1 MAERTARALSDCAQ
15 TGEDD
20 PGWDVSVSRGFGEGK
35 ADLRAWTALA
45 WEASDA
51 LLFVGAAG
59 IAVRAI
65 APHVASKATDSAVVV
80 IDEAGRFAV
89 PLLSGHLGG
98 ANELAQTVARAT
110 GAIPV
115 ITTATDVRGVWAVD
129 TWARRAGLAVSNPE
143 AIKRVSA
150 RLLSGGRV
158 ALYSDMPI
166 SGQSP
171 EGVDIAS
178 DRSRA
183 DIVVSPFAGANAGAS
198 VRAAETTGEVLPAGE
213 TGKPAGVRAPA
224 PAPAPPRRVVPSIVE
239 GQGGR
244 GGGATAG
251 AAVRAAETPGGFWP
265 AGETGTPGGVR
276 APAPA
281 PEPLRLVVPCI
292 VAGIGC
298 RRGACAEAIGEA
310 FLLACGQAGISPSAV
325 REAATIDVKAHE
337 EGLLAF
343 CRARNIPLA
352 TYSAEELSKVEGSV
366 SPSDFVRATVGVDN
380 VCERAALADGGKLI
394 FPKLAHGGVTVAFS
408 KVTIELSFKER

>member
-89 PLLSGHLGG
+89 SLLSGHLGG
-98 ANELAQTVARAT
+98 ANELAQTVARAA

-129 TWARRAGLAVSNPE
+129 TWARCAALAVSNPE

-166 SGQSP
+166 SGQPP

-178 DRSRA
+178 DRARA

-198 VRAAETTGEVLPAGE
+198 
-213 TGKPAGVRAPA
+213 
-224 PAPAPPRRVVPSIVE
+224 
-239 GQGGR
+239 
-244 GGGATAG
+244 
-251 AAVRAAETPGGFWP
+251 
-265 AGETGTPGGVR
+265 
-276 APAPA
+276 
-281 PEPLRLVVPCI
+281 
-292 VAGIGC
+292 
-298 RRGACAEAIGEA
+298 
-310 FLLACGQAGISPSAV
+310 V

-352 TYSAEELSKVEGSV
+352 TYSAEELSQVEGSV

-380 VCERAALADGGKLI
+380 VCERAALAEGGKLI

-408 KVTIELSFKER
+408 KVTIKLSFKER

>member
-1 MAERTARALSDCAQ
+1 MAVRTAHALSDCAQ

-98 ANELAQTVARAT
+98 ANELAQTVARAV

-129 TWARRAGLAVSNPE
+129 TWARCAGLAVSNP
-143 AIKRVSA
+143 
-150 RLLSGGRV
+150 V

-166 SGQSP
+166 SGQPP

-178 DRSRA
+178 DRARA
-183 DIVVSPFAGANAGAS
+183 DIVVSPFAGANAGAF
-198 VRAAETTGEVLPAGE
+198 VRAAETTDEVVPAGE
-213 TGKPAGVRAPA
+213 TGMPAGM
-224 PAPAPPRRVVPSIVE
+224 RV
-239 GQGGR
+239 Q
-244 GGGATAG
+244 
-251 AAVRAAETPGGFWP
+251 
-265 AGETGTPGGVR
+265 
-276 APAPA
+276 APA

-310 FLLACGQAGISPSAV
+310 FLLACGQAGISPLAV

-352 TYSAEELSKVEGSV
+352 TYSAEELSQVEGSV

-380 VCERAALADGGKLI
+380 VCERAALAGGGKLI

-408 KVTIELSFKER
+408 KVSIELSFKER

>member
-1 MAERTARALSDCAQ
+1 MRVSCIAFTERGYALAERTARALSDCAQ

-35 ADLRAWTALA
+35 ADLRAWTAHA

-65 APHVASKATDSAVVV
+65 APHVASKTNDPAVVA

-98 ANELAQTVARAT
+98 ANELAQTVARAV

-158 ALYSDMPI
+158 TLYSDMPI
-166 SGQSP
+166 SGQPP

-178 DRSRA
+178 DRARA

-198 VRAAETTGEVLPAGE
+198 VRAAETTGKVVPAAE

-224 PAPAPPRRVVPSIVE
+224 PAPARPPASPSQRRAQPCPLSPPRERTHLHSRQQTAKRRYRPE
-239 GQGGR
+239 RGR
-244 GGGATAG
+244 TQCQPPQ
-251 AAVRAAETPGGFWP
+251 AAVPKSACRNRA
-265 AGETGTPGGVR
+265 
-276 APAPA
+276 
-281 PEPLRLVVPCI
+281 
-292 VAGIGC
+292 
-298 RRGACAEAIGEA
+298 
-310 FLLACGQAGISPSAV
+310 S
-325 REAATIDVKAHE
+325 
-337 EGLLAF
+337 
-343 CRARNIPLA
+343 RARPKAAAPTLA
-352 TYSAEELSKVEGSV
+352 
-366 SPSDFVRATVGVDN
+366 
-380 VCERAALADGGKLI
+380 
-394 FPKLAHGGVTVAFS
+394 
-408 KVTIELSFKER
+408 

>member
-1 MAERTARALSDCAQ
+1 MRVSCIAFTERGYALAERTARALSDCAQ

-65 APHVASKATDSAVVV
+65 APHVASKATDSAVVA

-98 ANELAQTVARAT
+98 ANELALTVARAA

-129 TWARRAGLAVSNPE
+129 TWARCAGLDVSNPE

-166 SGQSP
+166 SGQPP

-178 DRSRA
+178 DRARA

-198 VRAAETTGEVLPAGE
+198 VRALETTGEVVPAGE
-213 TGKPAGVRAPA
+213 TWKPAGVRA
-224 PAPAPPRRVVPSIVE
+224 R
-239 GQGGR
+239 
-244 GGGATAG
+244 
-251 AAVRAAETPGGFWP
+251 
-265 AGETGTPGGVR
+265 
-276 APAPA
+276 A

-298 RRGACAEAIGEA
+298 RRGACAEAIEEA

-325 REAATIDVKAHE
+325 RKAATIDVKAHE

-352 TYSAEELSKVEGSV
+352 TYSADELSQVEGSV

>member
-1 MAERTARALSDCAQ
+1 M
-15 TGEDD
+15 
-20 PGWDVSVSRGFGEGK
+20 
-35 ADLRAWTALA
+35 
-45 WEASDA
+45 
-51 LLFVGAAG
+51 
-59 IAVRAI
+59 
-65 APHVASKATDSAVVV
+65 
-80 IDEAGRFAV
+80 
-89 PLLSGHLGG
+89 
-98 ANELAQTVARAT
+98 
-110 GAIPV
+110 
-115 ITTATDVRGVWAVD
+115 
-129 TWARRAGLAVSNPE
+129 
-143 AIKRVSA
+143 SA

-158 ALYSDMPI
+158 TLYSDMPI
-166 SGQSP
+166 SGQPP

-178 DRSRA
+178 DRARA

-213 TGKPAGVRAPA
+213 TGKPAGVRA
-224 PAPAPPRRVVPSIVE
+224 
-239 GQGGR
+239 Q
-244 GGGATAG
+244 
-251 AAVRAAETPGGFWP
+251 
-265 AGETGTPGGVR
+265 
-276 APAPA
+276 APA

-352 TYSAEELSKVEGSV
+352 TYSAEELSQVEGSV

>member
-1 MAERTARALSDCAQ
+1 MRVSCIAFTERGYALAERTARALSDCAQ

-98 ANELAQTVARAT
+98 ANELAQTVARAA

-129 TWARRAGLAVSNPE
+129 TWARCAGLAVSNPE

-166 SGQSP
+166 SGQPP

-178 DRSRA
+178 DRARA

-198 VRAAETTGEVLPAGE
+198 VRAAETTGEVVPAGE
-213 TGKPAGVRAPA
+213 TGKPAGVRA
-224 PAPAPPRRVVPSIVE
+224 
-239 GQGGR
+239 QGG
-244 GGGATAG
+244 GGG
-251 AAVRAAETPGGFWP
+251 
-265 AGETGTPGGVR
+265 

-298 RRGACAEAIGEA
+298 RRGACAEAIEEA

-325 REAATIDVKAHE
+325 RKAATIDVKAHE

-352 TYSAEELSKVEGSV
+352 TYSADELSQVDGSV

-380 VCERAALADGGKLI
+380 VCERSALADGGKLI

>member
-1 MAERTARALSDCAQ
+1 MRVSCIAFTERGYALAERTARALSDCAQ

-20 PGWDVSVSRGFGEGK
+20 PGWGVFVSRGFGEGK
-35 ADLRAWTALA
+35 VDLRAWTALA

-65 APHVASKATDSAVVV
+65 APHV
-80 IDEAGRFAV
+80 DEAGRFAV

-98 ANELAQTVARAT
+98 ANELAQTVARAA

-129 TWARRAGLAVSNPE
+129 TWARCAGLAVSNPE

-166 SGQSP
+166 SGQPP

-178 DRSRA
+178 DRARA

-198 VRAAETTGEVLPAGE
+198 VRAAETTGEVMPAGE
-213 TGKPAGVRAPA
+213 TGKPAGVRA
-224 PAPAPPRRVVPSIVE
+224 
-239 GQGGR
+239 Q
-244 GGGATAG
+244 
-251 AAVRAAETPGGFWP
+251 
-265 AGETGTPGGVR
+265 
-276 APAPA
+276 APA

-298 RRGACAEAIGEA
+298 RRGACAEAIEEA

-343 CRARNIPLA
+343 CRARNISLA
-352 TYSAEELSKVEGSV
+352 TYSAEELSQVEGSV

>member
-1 MAERTARALSDCAQ
+1 MAERTARALSHCAQ

-65 APHVASKATDSAVVV
+65 APHVASKANDSAVVV

-98 ANELAQTVARAT
+98 ANELAQIVARAA
-110 GAIPV
+110 GATPV

-129 TWARRAGLAVSNPE
+129 SWARCAGLAVSNPE

-166 SGQSP
+166 SGQPP

-178 DRSRA
+178 DRDRA
-183 DIVVSPFAGANAGAS
+183 DIVVSPFSGANAGAS
-198 VRAAETTGEVLPAGE
+198 VRASETTDEVVPAGE
-213 TGKPAGVRAPA
+213 TGKPAGVRA
-224 PAPAPPRRVVPSIVE
+224 
-239 GQGGR
+239 Q
-244 GGGATAG
+244 
-251 AAVRAAETPGGFWP
+251 
-265 AGETGTPGGVR
+265 
-276 APAPA
+276 APA
-281 PEPLRLVVPCI
+281 PEPLHLVLPCI

-298 RRGACAEAIGEA
+298 RRGACTEAIGEA
-310 FLLACGQAGISPSAV
+310 FLLACGQAGILPSAV
-325 REAATIDVKAHE
+325 CEAATIDVKAHE

-352 TYSAEELSKVEGSV
+352 TYSAEELSQVEGSV

-380 VCERAALADGGKLI
+380 VCERAALAGGGKLI

>member
-1 MAERTARALSDCAQ
+1 MAERTAHALSDCAQ

-89 PLLSGHLGG
+89 SLLSGHLGG
-98 ANELAQTVARAT
+98 ANELAQTVARAA

-129 TWARRAGLAVSNPE
+129 TWARCAGLAVSNPE

-166 SGQSP
+166 SGQPP

-178 DRSRA
+178 DRARA
-183 DIVVSPFAGANAGAS
+183 DIVVSPFAGANEGAS
-198 VRAAETTGEVLPAGE
+198 VCAAETTGKFVRAGE

-224 PAPAPPRRVVPSIVE
+224 PK
-239 GQGGR
+239 
-244 GGGATAG
+244 
-251 AAVRAAETPGGFWP
+251 
-265 AGETGTPGGVR
+265 
-276 APAPA
+276 
-281 PEPLRLVVPCI
+281 PLRLVVPCI

-298 RRGACAEAIGEA
+298 RRGACVEAIGEA

-325 REAATIDVKAHE
+325 REAATIDVKTHE

-352 TYSAEELSKVEGSV
+352 TYSAEELSQVEGSV

>member
-35 ADLRAWTALA
+35 ADLRTWTALA

-98 ANELAQTVARAT
+98 ANELAQTVARAA

-129 TWARRAGLAVSNPE
+129 TWARCAGLAVSNPE

-166 SGQSP
+166 SGQPP

-178 DRSRA
+178 DRARA

-198 VRAAETTGEVLPAGE
+198 VRASETTDEVVPAGE
-213 TGKPAGVRAPA
+213 TWKPAGVRA
-224 PAPAPPRRVVPSIVE
+224 
-239 GQGGR
+239 Q
-244 GGGATAG
+244 
-251 AAVRAAETPGGFWP
+251 
-265 AGETGTPGGVR
+265 
-276 APAPA
+276 APA
-281 PEPLRLVVPCI
+281 PEPLR
-292 VAGIGC
+292 
-298 RRGACAEAIGEA
+298 
-310 FLLACGQAGISPSAV
+310 
-325 REAATIDVKAHE
+325 
-337 EGLLAF
+337 
-343 CRARNIPLA
+343 
-352 TYSAEELSKVEGSV
+352 
-366 SPSDFVRATVGVDN
+366 
-380 VCERAALADGGKLI
+380 
-394 FPKLAHGGVTVAFS
+394 
-408 KVTIELSFKER
+408 

>member
-65 APHVASKATDSAVVV
+65 APHVASKANDSAVVV

-89 PLLSGHLGG
+89 SLLSGHLGG
-98 ANELAQTVARAT
+98 ANELAQTVARAA

-129 TWARRAGLAVSNPE
+129 TWARCAGLAVSNPE

-166 SGQSP
+166 SGQPP

-178 DRSRA
+178 DRARA

-198 VRAAETTGEVLPAGE
+198 VRAAETTGEVVPAGE
-213 TGKPAGVRAPA
+213 TGKPAGVRAQA
-224 PAPAPPRRVVPSIVE
+224 PE
-239 GQGGR
+239 
-244 GGGATAG
+244 
-251 AAVRAAETPGGFWP
+251 
-265 AGETGTPGGVR
+265 
-276 APAPA
+276 

-337 EGLLAF
+337 KGLLAF

-352 TYSAEELSKVEGSV
+352 TYSAEELSLVEGSV

>member
-65 APHVASKATDSAVVV
+65 APHVASKANDSAVVV
-80 IDEAGRFAV
+80 IDEAGHFAV
-89 PLLSGHLGG
+89 SLLSGHLGG
-98 ANELAQTVARAT
+98 ANELAQIVARAA

-129 TWARRAGLAVSNPE
+129 TWARCAGLAVSNPE

-166 SGQSP
+166 SGQPP

-178 DRSRA
+178 DRARA

-198 VRAAETTGEVLPAGE
+198 VRAAETTG
-213 TGKPAGVRAPA
+213 
-224 PAPAPPRRVVPSIVE
+224 PPV
-239 GQGGR
+239 
-244 GGGATAG
+244 
-251 AAVRAAETPGGFWP
+251 
-265 AGETGTPGGVR
+265 
-276 APAPA
+276 
-281 PEPLRLVVPCI
+281 
-292 VAGIGC
+292 
-298 RRGACAEAIGEA
+298 RRGSRR
-310 FLLACGQAGISPSAV
+310 ACGRRRLRPSRFALSCP
-325 REAATIDVKAHE
+325 AS
-337 EGLLAF
+337 L
-343 CRARNIPLA
+343 RA
-352 TYSAEELSKVEGSV
+352 
-366 SPSDFVRATVGVDN
+366 
-380 VCERAALADGGKLI
+380 
-394 FPKLAHGGVTVAFS
+394 
-408 KVTIELSFKER
+408 

>member
-1 MAERTARALSDCAQ
+1 MRVSCIAFTERGYALAVRTAHALSDCAQ

-65 APHVASKATDSAVVV
+65 APHVASKANDPAVVA

-98 ANELAQTVARAT
+98 ANELAQTVARAA

-129 TWARRAGLAVSNPE
+129 TWARCAGLAVSNPE

-166 SGQSP
+166 SGQPP

-178 DRSRA
+178 DRARA

-198 VRAAETTGEVLPAGE
+198 VRAAETTG
-213 TGKPAGVRAPA
+213 VRA
-224 PAPAPPRRVVPSIVE
+224 
-239 GQGGR
+239 Q
-244 GGGATAG
+244 
-251 AAVRAAETPGGFWP
+251 
-265 AGETGTPGGVR
+265 
-276 APAPA
+276 APA

-298 RRGACAEAIGEA
+298 RRGACAEAIEEA
-310 FLLACGQAGISPSAV
+310 FLLACGQVGISPSAV

-343 CRARNIPLA
+343 CCARNIPLA
-352 TYSAEELSKVEGSV
+352 TYSAEELSQVEGSV

-380 VCERAALADGGKLI
+380 VCERAALAEGGKLI

-408 KVTIELSFKER
+408 KVTIKLSFKER

>member
-15 TGEDD
+15 SGEDD
-20 PGWDVSVSRGFGEGK
+20 PGRDVSVSRGFGEGK

-65 APHVASKATDSAVVV
+65 APHVASKANDPAVVA

-98 ANELAQTVARAT
+98 ANELAQTVARAA

-129 TWARRAGLAVSNPE
+129 TWARCAGLVVSNPE

-166 SGQSP
+166 SGQPP

-178 DRSRA
+178 DRARA

-198 VRAAETTGEVLPAGE
+198 VRAAETTGEV
-213 TGKPAGVRAPA
+213 
-224 PAPAPPRRVVPSIVE
+224 
-239 GQGGR
+239 
-244 GGGATAG
+244 
-251 AAVRAAETPGGFWP
+251 
-265 AGETGTPGGVR
+265 
-276 APAPA
+276 
-281 PEPLRLVVPCI
+281 VPCI

-298 RRGACAEAIGEA
+298 RRGACAEAIEEA

-352 TYSAEELSKVEGSV
+352 TYSAEELSQVEGSV

>member
-1 MAERTARALSDCAQ
+1 MRVSCIAFTERGYALAERTARALSDCAQ

-20 PGWDVSVSRGFGEGK
+20 PGWDVSVSRGFGDGK

-65 APHVASKATDSAVVV
+65 APHVASKANDPAVVA

-98 ANELAQTVARAT
+98 ANELAQTVARAA

-129 TWARRAGLAVSNPE
+129 TWARCAGLAVSNPE

-166 SGQSP
+166 SGQPP
-171 EGVDIAS
+171 EGVGIAS
-178 DRSRA
+178 DRARA

-198 VRAAETTGEVLPAGE
+198 VRAAETTG
-213 TGKPAGVRAPA
+213 VRA
-224 PAPAPPRRVVPSIVE
+224 
-239 GQGGR
+239 Q
-244 GGGATAG
+244 
-251 AAVRAAETPGGFWP
+251 
-265 AGETGTPGGVR
+265 
-276 APAPA
+276 APA

-298 RRGACAEAIGEA
+298 RRGACAEAIEEA

-352 TYSAEELSKVEGSV
+352 TYSAEELSQVEGSV

-408 KVTIELSFKER
+408 KVTIKLSFKER

>member
-1 MAERTARALSDCAQ
+1 MRVSCIAFTERGYALAERTARALSDCAQ

-35 ADLRAWTALA
+35 VDLRAWTALA

-65 APHVASKATDSAVVV
+65 APHVASKASDSAVVA

-98 ANELAQTVARAT
+98 ANELAQTVARVA

-166 SGQSP
+166 SGQPP

-178 DRSRA
+178 DRARA

-198 VRAAETTGEVLPAGE
+198 VCAAETTGVVVPAGE
-213 TGKPAGVRAPA
+213 TGKRRRLRPSRFALSCPASLRA
-224 PAPAPPRRVVPSIVE
+224 
-239 GQGGR
+239 
-244 GGGATAG
+244 
-251 AAVRAAETPGGFWP
+251 
-265 AGETGTPGGVR
+265 
-276 APAPA
+276 
-281 PEPLRLVVPCI
+281 
-292 VAGIGC
+292 
-298 RRGACAEAIGEA
+298 
-310 FLLACGQAGISPSAV
+310 
-325 REAATIDVKAHE
+325 
-337 EGLLAF
+337 
-343 CRARNIPLA
+343 
-352 TYSAEELSKVEGSV
+352 
-366 SPSDFVRATVGVDN
+366 
-380 VCERAALADGGKLI
+380 
-394 FPKLAHGGVTVAFS
+394 
-408 KVTIELSFKER
+408 

>member
-1 MAERTARALSDCAQ
+1 MRVSCIAFTERGYALAERTARALSDCAQ

-35 ADLRAWTALA
+35 ADLRAWTALT

-65 APHVASKATDSAVVV
+65 APHVASKVNDPAVVA

-98 ANELAQTVARAT
+98 ANELAQTVARAA

-129 TWARRAGLAVSNPE
+129 TWARCAGLPVSNPE

-166 SGQSP
+166 SGQPP

-178 DRSRA
+178 DRARA
-183 DIVVSPFAGANAGAS
+183 DIVVSPFAGANEGAS
-198 VRAAETTGEVLPAGE
+198 VRVA
-213 TGKPAGVRAPA
+213 
-224 PAPAPPRRVVPSIVE
+224 
-239 GQGGR
+239 Q
-244 GGGATAG
+244 
-251 AAVRAAETPGGFWP
+251 
-265 AGETGTPGGVR
+265 
-276 APAPA
+276 APA

-298 RRGACAEAIGEA
+298 RRGACAEAIEEA

-325 REAATIDVKAHE
+325 RKAATIDVKAHE

-352 TYSAEELSKVEGSV
+352 TYSADELSQVEGSV

>member
-1 MAERTARALSDCAQ
+1 MRVSCIAFTERGYALAERTARALSDCAQ

-65 APHVASKATDSAVVV
+65 APHVASKATDSAVVA

-98 ANELAQTVARAT
+98 ANELAQTVARAA

-129 TWARRAGLAVSNPE
+129 TWARCAGLAVSNPE

-166 SGQSP
+166 SGQPP

-178 DRSRA
+178 DRARA

-198 VRAAETTGEVLPAGE
+198 VRALETTGEVVPAGE
-213 TGKPAGVRAPA
+213 TWKPV
-224 PAPAPPRRVVPSIVE
+224 
-239 GQGGR
+239 
-244 GGGATAG
+244 
-251 AAVRAAETPGGFWP
+251 
-265 AGETGTPGGVR
+265 
-276 APAPA
+276 
-281 PEPLRLVVPCI
+281 RLVVPCI

-298 RRGACAEAIGEA
+298 RRGACAEAIEEA

-325 REAATIDVKAHE
+325 REAATIEVKAHE

-352 TYSAEELSKVEGSV
+352 TYSAEELSQVEGSV
-366 SPSDFVRATVGVDN
+366 SPSNFVRATVGVDN

>member
-20 PGWDVSVSRGFGEGK
+20 SGWNVSVSRGFGEGK

-65 APHVASKATDSAVVV
+65 APHVASKANDSAVVV

-89 PLLSGHLGG
+89 SLLSGHLGG
-98 ANELAQTVARAT
+98 ANELAQTVARAA

-129 TWARRAGLAVSNPE
+129 TWARCAGLAVSNPE

-166 SGQSP
+166 SGQPP

-178 DRSRA
+178 DRARA

-198 VRAAETTGEVLPAGE
+198 VRAAETTGEVVPAGV
-213 TGKPAGVRAPA
+213 TGKPAGVRA
-224 PAPAPPRRVVPSIVE
+224 
-239 GQGGR
+239 Q
-244 GGGATAG
+244 
-251 AAVRAAETPGGFWP
+251 
-265 AGETGTPGGVR
+265 
-276 APAPA
+276 APA
-281 PEPLRLVVPCI
+281 PEPLHLVLPCI

-298 RRGACAEAIGEA
+298 RRGACTEAIGEA

-325 REAATIDVKAHE
+325 REAATIDVKARE

-343 CRARNIPLA
+343 CHARSIPLA
-352 TYSAEELSKVEGSV
+352 TYSAEELSQVEGSV

-380 VCERAALADGGKLI
+380 VCERAALAGGGKLF

>member
-1 MAERTARALSDCAQ
+1 MRVSCIAFTERGYVLAERTARALSDCAQ

-98 ANELAQTVARAT
+98 ANELAQTVARAA

-129 TWARRAGLAVSNPE
+129 TWARCAGLAVSNPE

-158 ALYSDMPI
+158 ALYSDMLI
-166 SGQSP
+166 SGQPP

-178 DRSRA
+178 DRARA

-198 VRAAETTGEVLPAGE
+198 VRASEATGEVVPAGE
-213 TGKPAGVRAPA
+213 TWKPAGVR
-224 PAPAPPRRVVPSIVE
+224 
-239 GQGGR
+239 
-244 GGGATAG
+244 
-251 AAVRAAETPGGFWP
+251 
-265 AGETGTPGGVR
+265 
-276 APAPA
+276 
-281 PEPLRLVVPCI
+281 EPLRLVVPCI

-352 TYSAEELSKVEGSV
+352 TYSAEELSQVEGSV

>member
-1 MAERTARALSDCAQ
+1 MRVSCIAFTERGYAFAERTARALSDCAQ

-65 APHVASKATDSAVVV
+65 APHVASKTNDPAVVA

-98 ANELAQTVARAT
+98 ANELAQTVARAA

-129 TWARRAGLAVSNPE
+129 TWARCAGLAVSNPE
-143 AIKRVSA
+143 AIKRVSV

-166 SGQSP
+166 SGQPP

-178 DRSRA
+178 DRARA

-198 VRAAETTGEVLPAGE
+198 VRAAEI
-213 TGKPAGVRAPA
+213 TGK
-224 PAPAPPRRVVPSIVE
+224 VV
-239 GQGGR
+239 
-244 GGGATAG
+244 
-251 AAVRAAETPGGFWP
+251 
-265 AGETGTPGGVR
+265 
-276 APAPA
+276 

-298 RRGACAEAIGEA
+298 RRGACAEAIEEA

-352 TYSAEELSKVEGSV
+352 TYSAEELSQVEGSV

-394 FPKLAHGGVTVAFS
+394 FSKLAHGGVTVAFS

>member
-1 MAERTARALSDCAQ
+1 MRVSCIAFTERGYALAERTARALSDCAQ

-65 APHVASKATDSAVVV
+65 APHVASKANDPAVVA

-98 ANELAQTVARAT
+98 ANELAQTVARAA

-129 TWARRAGLAVSNPE
+129 TWARCAGLAVSNPE

-166 SGQSP
+166 SGQPP

-178 DRSRA
+178 DRARA

-198 VRAAETTGEVLPAGE
+198 VRAAETTG
-213 TGKPAGVRAPA
+213 VRA
-224 PAPAPPRRVVPSIVE
+224 
-239 GQGGR
+239 Q
-244 GGGATAG
+244 
-251 AAVRAAETPGGFWP
+251 
-265 AGETGTPGGVR
+265 
-276 APAPA
+276 APA

-298 RRGACAEAIGEA
+298 RRGACAEAIEEA

-343 CRARNIPLA
+343 CRARDIPLA
-352 TYSAEELSKVEGSV
+352 TYSAEELSQVEGSV

-380 VCERAALADGGKLI
+380 VCERAALADGGELI

>member
-1 MAERTARALSDCAQ
+1 MAERTARAHSDCAQ

-35 ADLRAWTALA
+35 VDLRAWTALA

-65 APHVASKATDSAVVV
+65 APHVASKANDPAVVA

-98 ANELAQTVARAT
+98 ANELAQTVARAA

-129 TWARRAGLAVSNPE
+129 TWARCAGLAVSNPE

-166 SGQSP
+166 SGQPP

-178 DRSRA
+178 DRARA

-198 VRAAETTGEVLPAGE
+198 VRAAETTG
-213 TGKPAGVRAPA
+213 VRA
-224 PAPAPPRRVVPSIVE
+224 
-239 GQGGR
+239 Q
-244 GGGATAG
+244 
-251 AAVRAAETPGGFWP
+251 
-265 AGETGTPGGVR
+265 
-276 APAPA
+276 APA

-298 RRGACAEAIGEA
+298 RRGACAEAIEEA

-352 TYSAEELSKVEGSV
+352 TYSAEELSQVEGSV

-380 VCERAALADGGKLI
+380 VCERAALADGGELI
-394 FPKLAHGGVTVAFS
+394 FPKLAHDGVTVAFS

>member
-1 MAERTARALSDCAQ
+1 MRVSCIAFTERGYVLAERTARALSDCAQ

-98 ANELAQTVARAT
+98 ANELAQTVARAA

-129 TWARRAGLAVSNPE
+129 TWARCAGLPVSNPE

-166 SGQSP
+166 SGQPP

-178 DRSRA
+178 DRARA

-198 VRAAETTGEVLPAGE
+198 VRASETTGEVVPAGE
-213 TGKPAGVRAPA
+213 
-224 PAPAPPRRVVPSIVE
+224 
-239 GQGGR
+239 
-244 GGGATAG
+244 
-251 AAVRAAETPGGFWP
+251 
-265 AGETGTPGGVR
+265 
-276 APAPA
+276 
-281 PEPLRLVVPCI
+281 PLCLVVPCI

-298 RRGACAEAIGEA
+298 RRGACAEVIGEA

-352 TYSAEELSKVEGSV
+352 TYSAEELSQVEGSV

-408 KVTIELSFKER
+408 KVTIKLSFKER

>member
-1 MAERTARALSDCAQ
+1 MRVSCIAFTERGYALAERTARALSDCAQ

-20 PGWDVSVSRGFGEGK
+20 PGWNVSVSRGFGEGK

-65 APHVASKATDSAVVV
+65 APHVASKASDSAVVA

-98 ANELAQTVARAT
+98 ANELAQTVARAA

-129 TWARRAGLAVSNPE
+129 TWARCAGLAVSNPE

-166 SGQSP
+166 SGQLP

-178 DRSRA
+178 DRARA

-198 VRAAETTGEVLPAGE
+198 VRAAETTGEVVPAGE
-213 TGKPAGVRAPA
+213 TGKPAGVRAQT
-224 PAPAPPRRVVPSIVE
+224 S
-239 GQGGR
+239 
-244 GGGATAG
+244 
-251 AAVRAAETPGGFWP
+251 
-265 AGETGTPGGVR
+265 
-276 APAPA
+276 A
-281 PEPLRLVVPCI
+281 PEPLRLVVAHCVIAGVIAFGSPGHVGDD
-292 VAGIGC
+292 VADF
-298 RRGACAEAIGEA
+298 RKR
-310 FLLACGQAGISPSAV
+310 FVRCGQFGPGHSQRRSSCSRGRVRGRIVSSPARSSV
-325 REAATIDVKAHE
+325 ID
-337 EGLLAF
+337 
-343 CRARNIPLA
+343 
-352 TYSAEELSKVEGSV
+352 
-366 SPSDFVRATVGVDN
+366 
-380 VCERAALADGGKLI
+380 
-394 FPKLAHGGVTVAFS
+394 
-408 KVTIELSFKER
+408 

>member
-20 PGWDVSVSRGFGEGK
+20 PGWNVSVSRGFGEGK

-65 APHVASKATDSAVVV
+65 APHVASKAKDPAVVV

-98 ANELAQTVARAT
+98 ANELAQTVARAA

-129 TWARRAGLAVSNPE
+129 TWARCEGLAVSNPE

-166 SGQSP
+166 SGQPP
-171 EGVDIAS
+171 EG
-178 DRSRA
+178 
-183 DIVVSPFAGANAGAS
+183 G
-198 VRAAETTGEVLPAGE
+198 
-213 TGKPAGVRAPA
+213 
-224 PAPAPPRRVVPSIVE
+224 
-239 GQGGR
+239 
-244 GGGATAG
+244 
-251 AAVRAAETPGGFWP
+251 
-265 AGETGTPGGVR
+265 
-276 APAPA
+276 
-281 PEPLRLVVPCI
+281 
-292 VAGIGC
+292 
-298 RRGACAEAIGEA
+298 
-310 FLLACGQAGISPSAV
+310 
-325 REAATIDVKAHE
+325 
-337 EGLLAF
+337 
-343 CRARNIPLA
+343 
-352 TYSAEELSKVEGSV
+352 
-366 SPSDFVRATVGVDN
+366 
-380 VCERAALADGGKLI
+380 
-394 FPKLAHGGVTVAFS
+394 
-408 KVTIELSFKER
+408 

>member
-1 MAERTARALSDCAQ
+1 MRISCIAFTERGYALAQRTARALSDCAQ

-35 ADLRAWTALA
+35 ADLRTWTALA

-98 ANELAQTVARAT
+98 ANDLAQTVARAA

-129 TWARRAGLAVSNPE
+129 TWARCAGLAVSNPE

-158 ALYSDMPI
+158 TLYSDMPI
-166 SGQSP
+166 SGQLP

-178 DRSRA
+178 DRALA

-198 VRAAETTGEVLPAGE
+198 VRAAETTGEVVPVGE
-213 TGKPAGVRAPA
+213 TGKPAGV
-224 PAPAPPRRVVPSIVE
+224 
-239 GQGGR
+239 Q
-244 GGGATAG
+244 
-251 AAVRAAETPGGFWP
+251 
-265 AGETGTPGGVR
+265 
-276 APAPA
+276 APA

-298 RRGACAEAIGEA
+298 RRGACAEAIEEA
-310 FLLACGQAGISPSAV
+310 FLLACGQAGISPLAV

-352 TYSAEELSKVEGSV
+352 TYSAEELSQVEGSV

>member
-1 MAERTARALSDCAQ
+1 MAVRTAHALSDCAQ

-35 ADLRAWTALA
+35 ADLRAWTAHA

-65 APHVASKATDSAVVV
+65 APHVASKANDSAVVV

-98 ANELAQTVARAT
+98 ANELSQTVARVA
-110 GAIPV
+110 GSIPV

-166 SGQSP
+166 SGQPP

-178 DRSRA
+178 DRARA

-198 VRAAETTGEVLPAGE
+198 VRAAETTGKVVPAGV
-213 TGKPAGVRAPA
+213 TGKPAGVRGPA
-224 PAPAPPRRVVPSIVE
+224 P
-239 GQGGR
+239 R
-244 GGGATAG
+244 GGGG
-251 AAVRAAETPGGFWP
+251 
-265 AGETGTPGGVR
+265 

-310 FLLACGQAGISPSAV
+310 FLLACGQAGILPSAV
-325 REAATIDVKAHE
+325 REVATIDVKAHE

-352 TYSAEELSKVEGSV
+352 TYSAEELSQVEGSV

-380 VCERAALADGGKLI
+380 VCERAALAGGGKLI